1 MQIGFP
7 PNYHYDAISYSS
19 KAITSFLPNSIIQ
32 DLSFDSTFTLEEGS
46 DCLQSSLISQSSNQN
61 FPKPKQHQYS
71 DCAMFR
77 NQNEKNF
84 AFNKGVIKPTKKKSE
99 RINQKMNMEYD
110 FINFN
115 MSFTNFLLLL
125 HLYLS
130 LCYVN
135 FSSLCLLIL
144 FILTIRF
151 KIYFRFGKDLEQNNK
166 RKVLQNEYVNRISS

>member
-7 PNYHYDAISYSS
+7 PNYHYDAKSYSS

-46 DCLQSSLISQSSNQN
+46 DCLQSSFISQSSYQN

-71 DCAMFR
+71 DCAMYR
-77 NQNEKNF
+77 NKNEKNF

-115 MSFTNFLLLL
+115 MSFTNFLS
-125 HLYLS
+125 Y
-130 LCYVN
+130 Y
-135 FSSLCLLIL
+135 
-144 FILTIRF
+144 
-151 KIYFRFGKDLEQNNK
+151 GE
-166 RKVLQNEYVNRISS
+166 